1 MIPWIK
7 IETSLP
13 RKPEVM
19 QLADILGIDEFAVV
33 GHLVCFWSWVDENVS
48 QECPAVNGTKRGLD
62 RVAGRDGFAAA
73 MVAVGWLQ
81 MDGNE
86 ISIPHLDYHLD
97 HSAKTRAT
105 EQRKKAKQRAKPSVS
120 RTCPDADGTTS
131 GTAQGQKGGPEKR
144 REEKSIVVIPE
155 SARPLQATPE
165 TQEPQQP
172 QSPEAPLATLPA
184 TIPRPSFRRPTAQD
198 VAEYATGMCLEID
211 PQAFHDY
218 YAANGWRIGRN
229 AMKDWKAAA
238 RNWAKRD
245 RDHAAA
251 VNAGMQARGSALST
265 FQRETPFERNQRNE
279 QQQLQLLADMCALAE
294 EQNARHAAEQQARDA
309 GSGVLGYADP
319 GAHHR

>member
-19 QLADILGIDEFAVV
+19 QLADILGIDEVAVV

-48 QECPAVNGTKRGLD
+48 QECPVVTGTKRGLD

-81 MDGNE
+81 MEGNE

-105 EQRKKAKQRAKPSVS
+105 EQRKKAKQRAKPPES
-120 RTCPDADGTTS
+120 RTCPDATGTKS
-131 GTAQGQKGGPEKR
+131 GTAEGQKGGPEKSR
-144 REEKSIVVIPE
+144 VEESRVEVIPE
-155 SARPLQATPE
+155 SARPPQATPE
-165 TQEPQQP
+165 TQEPQE
-172 QSPEAPLATLPA
+172 PEPPATLPA
-184 TIPRPSFRRPTAQD
+184 TVQRSAFRRPSVQD
-198 VAEYATGMCLEID
+198 VAEHATSACLDMD

-218 YAANGWRIGRN
+218 YAANGWRVGRN

-245 RDHAAA
+245 EDYRSN
-251 VNAGMQARGSALST
+251 NAGLSSRT
-265 FQRETPFERNQRNE
+265 PANTYQRETPFDRNQRNE
-279 QQQLQLLADMCALAE
+279 QQQLQLIADMCTLAE

-309 GSGVLGYADP
+309 GGGLLGYA
-319 GAHHR
+319 GAGPDYR